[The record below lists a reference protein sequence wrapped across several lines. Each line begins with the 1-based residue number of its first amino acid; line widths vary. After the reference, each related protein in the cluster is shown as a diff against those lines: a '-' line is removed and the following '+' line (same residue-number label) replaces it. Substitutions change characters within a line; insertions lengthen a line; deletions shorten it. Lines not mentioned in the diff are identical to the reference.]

1 MTMTASNSSHSRK
14 ALMAYGAAALLAVT
28 AATAQV
34 ATGPAGIDNTGDY
47 RHEVQSCLSGNTQE
61 DRATCLREAR
71 NAHAEKIRG
80 RLDNGQQSR
89 FEANSVARC
98 DVQTG
103 DDKAACK
110 ARVMGFG
117 DSSGSVAGGGV
128 LRQVE
133 TVVPPSQA
141 DTATVE
147 PRSPE
152 LLVPMPAKP

>member
-34 ATGPAGIDNTGDY
+34 ATGAAGIDNTGDY